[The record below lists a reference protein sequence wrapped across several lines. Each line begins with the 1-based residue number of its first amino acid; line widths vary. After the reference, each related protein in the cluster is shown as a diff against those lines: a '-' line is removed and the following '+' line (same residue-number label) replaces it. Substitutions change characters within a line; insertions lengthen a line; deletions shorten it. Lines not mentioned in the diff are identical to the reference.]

1 VLRYEFALSVNATHV
16 PSLIPFAHETVLPFL
31 AMPPAMLRKRAWERL
46 GASGMMAFQFDP
58 KNEDPQ
64 GRFTVHGEDGTT
76 WSRFHAQ

>member
-1 VLRYEFALSVNATHV
+1 
-16 PSLIPFAHETVLPFL
+16 
-31 AMPPAMLRKRAWERL
+31 MPPAMLRRRAWERL

-58 KNEDPQ
+58 ENEDPQ